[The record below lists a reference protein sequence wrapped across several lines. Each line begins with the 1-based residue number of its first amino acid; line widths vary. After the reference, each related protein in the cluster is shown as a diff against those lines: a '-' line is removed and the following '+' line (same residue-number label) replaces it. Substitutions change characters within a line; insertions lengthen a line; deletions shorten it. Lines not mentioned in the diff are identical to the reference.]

1 MQLVDLVPF
10 SDIALMVALGSSERK
25 QKKKLNMCINN

>member
-10 SDIALMVALGSSERK
+10 SDNALMVVLASSERK
-25 QKKKLNMCINN
+25 QKKIQYVHQ